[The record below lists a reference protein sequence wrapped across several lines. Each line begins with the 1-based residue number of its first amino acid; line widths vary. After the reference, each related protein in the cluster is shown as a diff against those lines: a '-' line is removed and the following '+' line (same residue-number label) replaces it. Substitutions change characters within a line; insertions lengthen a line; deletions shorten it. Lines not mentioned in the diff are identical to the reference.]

1 MIIVSFL
8 AMVKE
13 LFTPQAMALS
23 TNNIKKTVL
32 FHFLKVFNHSI
43 LMKLPGILKKKC
55 KPLNSRIRVLFLKK
69 IMIMLM

>member
-8 AMVKE
+8 AMIKE

-32 FHFLKVFNHSI
+32 FHFFLKVFNHSI
-43 LMKLPGILKKKC
+43 LMKLPGILNSWNKKC

-69 IMIMLM
+69 L